1 MTEAD
6 GAVLATRTVP
16 ATEVPAD
23 AYGEAILDF
32 DLSHP
37 TVLEFPVLYLGDVG
51 VFFDRVTV
59 TPR

>member
-1 MTEAD
+1 MTEPA

-16 ATEVPAD
+16 AAEVPAA
-23 AYGEAILDF
+23 AYGEATLDF
-32 DLSHP
+32 DLSRS
-37 TVLEFPVLYLGDVG
+37 TVLEFPVVYLGDVG